1 MKKLEG
7 KIAIITGGSG
17 GLGKSVVNLFLEQG
31 ANVICTYYKEEEL
44 KKLTPLMDQF
54 PKSVVIVKGNV
65 TKEKAILKVVNNV
78 VKRLKSIDILINIV
92 GGFTMGEITKT
103 GMDDFNR
110 MVDMNLKSA
119 FVCSKSVIPQ
129 MINQKHGKI
138 INVGAKPALNGA
150 AGMTAYA
157 ASKAGVVNLTKSLA
171 EEVLK
176 HNINV
181 NAIIPGTIDTEANRQ
196 AMPNAKHKNWVKP
209 EEIARVMLF
218 LSTKDSDPITGAT
231 IPVYGK
237 SYVS

>member
-1 MKKLEG
+1 MKNLEG
-7 KIAIITGGSG
+7 KTAIITGGSG
-17 GLGKSVVNLFLEQG
+17 GLGNSVVELFLKQG
-31 ANVICTYYKEEEL
+31 VNVICTYYREDEL
-44 KKLTPLMDQF
+44 KRLTPFMDQHNRSF
-54 PKSVVIVKGNV
+54 VIVKGNV
-65 TKEKAILKVVNNV
+65 AKEKPITKIISNV
-78 VKRLKSIDILINIV
+78 VKRFKSVDILINIV
-92 GGFTMGEITKT
+92 GGFTTGEIKKRSIE
-103 GMDDFNR
+103 DFDR
-110 MVDMNLKSA
+110 MVDMNLKSN
-119 FVCSKSVIPQ
+119 FICSKSVIPQ
-129 MINQKHGKI
+129 MILQKHGKI

-150 AGMTAYA
+150 AGVTAYA

-196 AMPNAKHKNWVKP
+196 AMPKAKHNNWVKP

-218 LSTKDSDPITGAT
+218 LASSDSDPISGAT